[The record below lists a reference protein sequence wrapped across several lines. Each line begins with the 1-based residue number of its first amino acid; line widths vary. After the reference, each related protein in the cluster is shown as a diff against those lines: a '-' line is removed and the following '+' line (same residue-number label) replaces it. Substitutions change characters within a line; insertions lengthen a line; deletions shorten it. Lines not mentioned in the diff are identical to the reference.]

1 MDLSVPSYH
10 LVLAGVVVTG
20 VFGDLSSKGLR
31 FGNGGGRA
39 LGGTDFYS
47 TRLDSMLPK
56 LPWRESNLDK
66 SGEDYEQLDH
76 SRSRKLDWPQP
87 SFWQARKT

>member
-1 MDLSVPSYH
+1 M
-10 LVLAGVVVTG
+10 
-20 VFGDLSSKGLR
+20 
-31 FGNGGGRA
+31 
-39 LGGTDFYS
+39 GGTDFYS